1 MEIVVEDNK
10 QDEMAILDL
19 DEVLRIEREREKIEK
34 KDLTETVVDDAEVDS
49 DRLTPYK
56 TDLEYLDDHFQVILN
71 ETILVHLLFNS

>member
-1 MEIVVEDNK
+1 
-10 QDEMAILDL
+10 MAILDL

-34 KDLTETVVDDAEVDS
+34 KDLTETVVDDVEVDS

-71 ETILVHLLFNS
+71 ETILVNLLFNS